1 MYSKT
6 IRVLVLLTVALCVAG
21 TVPKPA
27 ESIAGKPPL
36 TVVSHGGA
44 YTKSQMLAYVR
55 PYRQMRNRWVNV
67 EEYNGGLAEIREQ
80 VRSLNVHWDVV
91 DIKVSDAVRGCREG
105 LFEKIDLSILS
116 PSLDGAPA
124 TEDYYEG
131 TIQDCMVGQ
140 SIFSTVIAYRSG
152 QFSGKKPTTITDFFD
167 IKNFPGARGLRKTP
181 EINLEW
187 ALMADGVPP
196 NQVYRVLSSES
207 GIDRAFEVLDRIKGE
222 IVWWTQGTQPPEMLL
237 TGKVVMTSAWN
248 GRIYNANK
256 EHGEDFAIV
265 WDGQIWDFE
274 GWVIPKGTNNFKEAL
289 DFIAFSSDPKR
300 MAKQTQYISYGPS
313 RKSAIAIVDENVLRH
328 LPTAEENARNSL
340 QFNFRWWADNK
351 VAIEERFA
359 QWLSEGSWSYDFNAL
374 DKN

>member
-124 TEDYYEG
+124 TLYGRPKY
-131 TIQDCMVGQ
+131 
-140 SIFSTVIAYRSG
+140 
-152 QFSGKKPTTITDFFD
+152 FFD
-167 IKNFPGARGLRKTP
+167 RDCISFRSILWKKTHNDHGLLRYQEFSRRSWLTKDAR
-181 EINLEW
+181 
-187 ALMADGVPP
+187 D
-196 NQVYRVLSSES
+196 
-207 GIDRAFEVLDRIKGE
+207 
-222 IVWWTQGTQPPEMLL
+222 
-237 TGKVVMTSAWN
+237 
-248 GRIYNANK
+248 
-256 EHGEDFAIV
+256 
-265 WDGQIWDFE
+265 
-274 GWVIPKGTNNFKEAL
+274 
-289 DFIAFSSDPKR
+289 
-300 MAKQTQYISYGPS
+300 
-313 RKSAIAIVDENVLRH
+313 
-328 LPTAEENARNSL
+328 
-340 QFNFRWWADNK
+340 
-351 VAIEERFA
+351 
-359 QWLSEGSWSYDFNAL
+359 
-374 DKN
+374 